1 MKLTCSILM
10 SSINLFTKYFT
21 YIKLSKNSSVKY
33 YQENK
38 GRLQKKLEKNIK
50 VFLKKKNMKND
61 NMVLND
67 TKTYQ
72 KMKTKSL
79 LSIEK
84 NVIKRL
90 IIIIRNYFF

>member
-1 MKLTCSILM
+1 MKS
-10 SSINLFTKYFT
+10 
-21 YIKLSKNSSVKY
+21 
-33 YQENK
+33 
-38 GRLQKKLEKNIK
+38 
-50 VFLKKKNMKND
+50 D

-67 TKTYQ
+67 TKIYQ